1 MSKPIICSKA
11 IPGKIQFQIKCLW
24 WSGRTLFPVWSS
36 SLMWE
41 NMVLWLNKAIKY
53 GTRGGAG
60 PRLAS
65 LMFTRVNWFSIA
77 GHVKLQAL
85 ACHQSQKSLKSC
97 PPVSKY
103 LPPPPTIQKWFPIV
117 RDPTQEYF
125 QGKGKGTQ
133 PKSLQIGK
141 HISREKEGDPTK
153 DLTNWQK
160 YFKGNRF
167 LFFLCICFPSLPFA
181 ARTQYNRMWY
191 VVPSTKQ
198 IKQLHMRF

>member
-1 MSKPIICSKA
+1 MVKNENVLLDPNSEALRGGVGRLMANTILNFHFDYVNPSLSKFQKYSVKLLFWDTLYIFSKPIICSKA

-97 PPVSKY
+97 PPVSK
-103 LPPPPTIQKWFPIV
+103 
-117 RDPTQEYF
+117 
-125 QGKGKGTQ
+125 
-133 PKSLQIGK
+133 
-141 HISREKEGDPTK
+141 
-153 DLTNWQK
+153 
-160 YFKGNRF
+160 
-167 LFFLCICFPSLPFA
+167 
-181 ARTQYNRMWY
+181 
-191 VVPSTKQ
+191 
-198 IKQLHMRF
+198 